1 VRREAARANRDL
13 QVQVYEGERA
23 RYGAG
28 VTDLP
33 RLLQARA
40 ALDAAELSWVSAVLD
55 GRVAS
60 ARVARLDGSILIRH
74 GFIWDDAEAV
84 VGSRLG
90 VDDPLPELTTP

>member
-1 VRREAARANRDL
+1 M
-13 QVQVYEGERA
+13 
-23 RYGAG
+23 
-28 VTDLP
+28 
-33 RLLQARA
+33 QARA

-60 ARVARLDGSILIRH
+60 ARAARLDGSILVRH
-74 GFIWDDAEAV
+74 GFVWDDAEAV